1 MLLVRSS
8 NNNITGGKAPEE
20 VTMQQ
25 LCFNGNYTKRF
36 ARVKEFCNEKVEVVL
51 DEFLRQFCNAW
62 LEEEYDIQSGR
73 GRYQRSTRE
82 LDYRAGHYTRSII
95 TGRGV
100 IGLSVPRGAKGKYKY
115 TLFKRFKRNTDK
127 FEDIVVDAILKGHS
141 SRKASKFFASMFGQQ
156 TISHQAAVQTLRRFD
171 YGLEKWKNR
180 AIRDNALILVLDAVP
195 LKGAIQHLKRATPV
209 LFAYVIYPNGEEDV
223 LDFEIEHGESTN
235 AWTKF
240 CQKLYDRGLKN
251 VRLVVHDD
259 CDAIGNAIA
268 LCWPKALDQQCVFHI
283 LQNFQKKLKGWTD
296 KHAIVEDISWLYE
309 TISEEE
315 FYRWLIQFKN
325 KYKRYH
331 RTKPF
336 KYFFSKVHQSIKYF
350 ELPRE
355 YWTIAKTSNRLE
367 RFFEELKRR
376 IRAFR
381 RFPNSGSCKRWLY
394 ALLIEIKPNNISATA
409 LESQQ
414 GS

>member
-1 MLLVRSS
+1 M
-8 NNNITGGKAPEE
+8 N
-20 VTMQQ
+20 Q
-25 LCFNGNYTKRF
+25 LCFTSNYRRRF
-36 ARVKEFCNEKVEVVL
+36 ARVKEFCNEKVEFVL
-51 DEFLRQFCNAW
+51 DEFLKQFCNSW

-73 GRYQRSTRE
+73 ERYQRSE
-82 LDYRAGHYTRSII
+82 NGLDYRAGHYTRSII

-100 IGLSVPRGAKGKYKY
+100 IELSVPRGAKGKYKY
-115 TLFKRFKRNTDK
+115 TLFNRFKRRTEK

-141 SRKASKFFASMFGQQ
+141 SRKASKFFASMFGKH

-171 YGLEKWKNR
+171 YGLEKWKKR

-195 LKGAIQHLKRATPV
+195 LRGAIQHLKRATPV
-209 LFAYVIYPNGEEDV
+209 LFAYAIYPDGREDV

-240 CQKLYDRGLKN
+240 CQRLYDRGLTN
-251 VRLVVHDD
+251 IRLIVHDD
-259 CDAIGNAIA
+259 CAAIGNAIA

-283 LQNFQKKLKGWTD
+283 LNNFAKKLKGYQD
-296 KHAIVEDISWLYE
+296 KHKIVDDAAWLYDA
-309 TISEEE
+309 ISEEE
-315 FYRWLIQFKN
+315 FYRWLIKFKA
-325 KYKRYH
+325 KYKRYE
-331 RTKPF
+331 RTTPF
-336 KYFFSKVHQSIKYF
+336 KYFFGKIHQSIKYF

-376 IRAFR
+376 IKVFR

-394 ALLIEIKPNNISATA
+394 ALLIEIKPNNISATT
-409 LESQQ
+409 LESQH
-414 GS
+414 SS